1 MASENPSTEE
11 TLALQQAE
19 GEANPNP
26 NPEPEPESETIEGKS
41 DLDKEAQ
48 KSRKRKIKK
57 AAWYNSP
64 FFVVIAITIFWGAV
78 LLSMFFV
85 DVSSSIRPSWLDLPA
100 FRGFFEFFGIK
111 QFDVYMTSWTLFG
124 VVTIIGIP
132 LMCALLL
139 RKPIKI
145 RKQNKRIKKNKPVD
159 SDWSV
164 RFDVIWWIFWVVII
178 VVALAG
184 GAIALPWRD
193 LIKQLTSE
201 QLAQQAPVFLNVLMA
216 TGIII
221 AMLLGLILALVA
233 IIFIFRA
240 LVRLLAGF
248 AQSVAKSMISTG
260 DYQDF
265 KAAAEAAAAA
275 RRRDAGLSLPG
286 DYALLGN
293 DALSRVDFSNLQ
305 VSVDP
310 NKIQGMNQLV
320 GGQRKKDEDHSG
332 DLFPALTVIDH
343 KWDEIYAEEER
354 KKQEEADR
362 IAHEEEIAKAKAEF
376 EEACSKALREG
387 SPTPEKPQILLD
399 EEARI
404 AEEKRLAEE
413 AAAKAEEEAAAAEE
427 AGEEAPKKNTS
438 VIGTAVQNA
447 LDEEDRKRFE
457 EAKKNHVTMTY
468 KDFKTLAFRFQSYLC
483 HQKYYF
489 PIDTIRAW
497 IAGFSS
503 SRLLILQGLSG
514 TGKSTLPRV
523 FLEYIGGKAFFFP
536 VQATWR
542 DRSDIV
548 GYYSD
553 FTGEFKETELLKHL
567 YEASYFPDQMN
578 IMVLDEMNISRIE
591 YYFADFLSIFEY
603 PPEDWLI
610 PLMQVKL
617 GTPVPRYIENGKVR
631 IPTNTWFIGTA
642 NTDDSTFT
650 ITDKVYDRAIV
661 IEFNDLNLPFTSDW
675 DYSPYPLTMEELTVC
690 INEAMSRKENQLS
703 EAERTKFMKLTLFIS
718 ETFDLAFG
726 NRIMNQIDRFVPVFV
741 ALGGTKEAALDLM
754 LARKILRK
762 LDGHFES
769 YVKNGLVKLSR
780 YLQQNYGKGTLKLSE
795 ALIEKYNRK
804 LS

>member
-1 MASENPSTEE
+1 MATENPSNEE
-11 TLALQQAE
+11 TLALQQPE
-19 GEANPNP
+19 GEQK
-26 NPEPEPESETIEGKS
+26 PEEVETIEGKGK
-41 DLDKEAQ
+41 LDKEAQ
-48 KSRKRKIKK
+48 KSRKKK
-57 AAWYNSP
+57 VKKNAWYNSP
-64 FFVVIAITIFWGAV
+64 FFIVGLIIGVWAIEMF
-78 LLSMFFV
+78 SMFYI
-85 DVSSSIRPSWLDLPA
+85 DTNMSLRPAWLDMPA
-100 FRGFFEFFGIK
+100 IRSFFEFFGIK
-111 QFDVYMTSWTLFG
+111 QFDVYMTSWSIFG
-124 VVTIIGIP
+124 IISLVGIP
-132 LMCALLL
+132 LLCAFAL
-139 RKPIKI
+139 RRPVFNR
-145 RKQNKRIKKNKPVD
+145 RKAKRIKKGKDVG
-159 SDWSV
+159 SDWKI
-164 RFDVIWWIFWVVII
+164 RFNVVWWIFWIVII
-178 VVALAG
+178 VVSMSVS
-184 GAIALPWRD
+184 AILFPWQS
-193 LIKQLTSE
+193 LINQLTNE
-201 QLAQQAPVFLNVLMA
+201 DLAKTQGPVFLNVLMT
-216 TGIII
+216 TGIV
-221 AMLLGLILALVA
+221 LGLLIGLLLVLILVF
-233 IIFIFRA
+233 FIFK
-240 LVRLLAGF
+240 LIVRLIAGM
-248 AQSVAKSMISTG
+248 AQSVAKTMMTTG

-265 KAAAEAAAAA
+265 KAAAEAAAAE

-286 DYALLGN
+286 DYALLGQ

-305 VSVDP
+305 VNVDP

-320 GGQRKKDEDHSG
+320 GGQRRKDEDHSG

-343 KWDEIYAEEER
+343 KWDEIYAEEAR
-354 KKQEEADR
+354 KKQEEEER
-362 IAHEEEIAKAKAEF
+362 IAHEAELAKAQAEY
-376 EEACSKALREG
+376 EEACGKALLEG
-387 SPTPEKPQILLD
+387 APTPEKPQILLD

-404 AEEKRLAEE
+404 EEEKRLALEE
-413 AAAKAEEEAAAAEE
+413 AERKAAEEEAEAE
-427 AGEEAPKKNTS
+427 GEETKKNTA

-675 DYSPYPLTMEELTVC
+675 DYSPYPLTMEELTTC
-690 INEAMSRKENQLS
+690 INEAMTRKENQLT
-703 EAERTKFMKLTLFIS
+703 EAERTKFMKLTMFIG

-769 YVKNGLVKLSR
+769 FVKNGLVKLSR
-780 YLQQNYGKGTLKLSE
+780 YLQQYYGKGTLKMSE
-795 ALIEKYNRK
+795 ALIEKYSRK

>member
-1 MASENPSTEE
+1 MPKNNPEVTDSSAVNETVSQPEDLSTS
-11 TLALQQAE
+11 
-19 GEANPNP
+19 
-26 NPEPEPESETIEGKS
+26 PEPETVEGKNN
-41 DLDKEAQ
+41 LDKEAQ
-48 KSRKRKIKK
+48 KSRKRKVKK
-57 AAWYNSP
+57 RTWYNSP
-64 FFVVIAITIFWGAV
+64 FFVAFMITFIWALAV
-78 LLSMFFV
+78 LMMVFIDSNNSL
-85 DVSSSIRPSWLDLPA
+85 RPKWMNLPA
-100 FRGFFEFFGIK
+100 FRQFFEFFGIK
-111 QFDVYMTSWTLFG
+111 NFDVYMTSWLIFG
-124 VVTIIGIP
+124 LISLIGYP
-132 LMCALLL
+132 LTMGFLL
-139 RKPIKI
+139 RKPVMLG
-145 RKQNKRIKKNKPVD
+145 REAKRIKKGKPVD
-159 SDWSV
+159 KNWRTGFNIGWWSLFIMV
-164 RFDVIWWIFWVVII
+164 MVAVG
-178 VVALAG
+178 VVAAVFF
-184 GAIALPWRD
+184 PWAQ
-193 LIKQLTSE
+193 IK
-201 QLAQQAPVFLNVLMA
+201 AQWTNDSLNQTGPVFLNVIFALLL
-216 TGIII
+216 IIGFI
-221 AMLLGLILALVA
+221 AIVPLTILVVALLLKLLIW
-233 IIFIFRA
+233 
-240 LVRLLAGF
+240 LLAGVG
-248 AQSVAKSMISTG
+248 QGVAKSMMTTG

-265 KAAAEAAAAA
+265 KAAAEAAAAE

-286 DYALLGN
+286 DYALLGQ

-305 VSVDP
+305 VTIDP
-310 NKIQGMNQLV
+310 DKINGMNQLV
-320 GGQRKKDEDHSG
+320 GGNRKRDEEHSG

-343 KWDEIYAEEER
+343 KWNEIYAEEER
-354 KKQEEADR
+354 KKQEEEAR
-362 IAHEEEIAKAKAEF
+362 RLHEEELEKARKEY
-376 EEACSKALREG
+376 EEACQQAVRDG
-387 SPTPEKPQILLD
+387 APTPEKPQIILD
-399 EEARI
+399 EEARL
-404 AEEKRLAEE
+404 EEERRLAEE
-413 AAAKAEEEAAAAEE
+413 EAEKAALEEEQKAEED
-427 AGEEAPKKNTS
+427 KKDHT

-447 LDEEDRKRFE
+447 LDEEDRKKFE

-468 KDFKTLAFRFQSYLC
+468 KDFKTLAYRFQSYLC
-483 HQKYYF
+483 HQNYYF
-489 PIDTIRAW
+489 PIDTVRAW
-497 IAGFSS
+497 IAAFSS
-503 SRLLILQGLSG
+503 SRLIILQGLSG

-661 IEFNDLNLPFTSDW
+661 IEFKDLNLPFTSDW
-675 DYSPYPLTMEELTVC
+675 DYSPYPLTMDELTTC
-690 INEAMSRKENQLS
+690 INEAMSRKENLLTDS
-703 EAERTKFMKLTLFIS
+703 ERTKFMKLTMFIA

-754 LARKILRK
+754 LSRKILRK

-769 YVKNGLVKLSR
+769 FVKNGLVKLTR
-780 YLQQNYGKGTLKLSE
+780 YLQQNYGKDVFKESE

>member
-1 MASENPSTEE
+1 MASENPSNEE
-11 TLALQQAE
+11 TLALQQPE
-19 GEANPNP
+19 GEQA
-26 NPEPEPESETIEGKS
+26 PEEPKKNAEK
-41 DLDKEAQ
+41 DALDKEAQ
-48 KSRKRKIKK
+48 KTRKRKLK
-57 AAWYNSP
+57 ANAWYNSP
-64 FFVVIAITIFWGAV
+64 FFFVGLILGIWAIEMF
-78 LLSMFFV
+78 SMFYI
-85 DVSSSIRPSWLDLPA
+85 DINMSLRPNWLDLPWI
-100 FRGFFEFFGIK
+100 RTFFEFFGIR
-111 QFDVYMTSWTLFG
+111 QFDVYMTSWTIFG
-124 VVTIIGIP
+124 LITLIGVPLLCAIVLRRPVRNRRII
-132 LMCALLL
+132 
-139 RKPIKI
+139 
-145 RKQNKRIKKNKPVD
+145 KRMKKGKDVGP
-159 SDWSV
+159 DWKV
-164 RFDVIWWIFWVVII
+164 RFTVIWWIFWIAIMIVTTSVSAIIFPWHSLIAQLTNEDLAKTQVPVVI
-178 VVALAG
+178 
-184 GAIALPWRD
+184 
-193 LIKQLTSE
+193 
-201 QLAQQAPVFLNVLMA
+201 NVLLT
-216 TGIII
+216 TGIV
-221 AMLLGLILALVA
+221 LGLILGLTLAL
-233 IIFIFRA
+233 ILLYFIFK
-240 LVRLLAGF
+240 LIVRLIAGM
-248 AQSVAKSMISTG
+248 AQSVAKTMMTTG

-265 KAAAEAAAAA
+265 KAAAETAAAE
-275 RRRDAGLSLPG
+275 RRREAGLSLPG
-286 DYALLGN
+286 DYALLGQ
-293 DALSRVDFSNLQ
+293 DALNKVDFSNLQ
-305 VSVDP
+305 VNVDP

-320 GGQRKKDEDHSG
+320 GGQRRKDEDHSG

-354 KKQEEADR
+354 KKQEEQER
-362 IAHEEEIAKAKAEF
+362 LLREEELAKARAEY
-376 EEACSKALREG
+376 EEACGKALREG
-387 SPTPEKPQILLD
+387 APTPDKPQILLD
-399 EEARI
+399 EEARLE
-404 AEEKRLAEE
+404 EEKRLAIEE
-413 AAAKAEEEAAAAEE
+413 AERKAAEEEAEAE
-427 AGEEAPKKNTS
+427 GEETKKKTA

-468 KDFKTLAFRFQSYLC
+468 KDFKTLAYRFQSYLC

-675 DYSPYPLTMEELTVC
+675 DYSPYPLTMEELTTC
-690 INEAMSRKENQLS
+690 INEAMTRKENQLT
-703 EAERTKFMKLTLFIS
+703 EAERTKFMKLTMFIG

-769 YVKNGLVKLSR
+769 FVKNGLVKLSR
-780 YLQQNYGKGTLKLSE
+780 YLQQYYGKGTLKLSE
-795 ALIEKYNRK
+795 ALIEKYSRK

>member
-1 MASENPSTEE
+1 MPKKSPEVADSSATPE
-11 TLALQQAE
+11 TAAVEAE
-19 GEANPNP
+19 DLSVAG
-26 NPEPEPESETIEGKS
+26 EPEPETIEGKS
-41 DLDKEAQ
+41 SIDKEAQ
-48 KSRKRKIKK
+48 KSRKRKVRKK
-57 AAWYNSP
+57 TWYNSP
-64 FFVVIAITIFWGAV
+64 YFIAV
-78 LLSMFFV
+78 LITVIWILAMLMMVFI
-85 DVSSSIRPSWLDLPA
+85 DTTNSIRPAWMDLPA
-100 FRGFFEFFGIK
+100 FRQFFEFFGIK
-111 QFDVYMTSWTLFG
+111 QFDVYMASWLMFG
-124 VVTIIGIP
+124 LVSLIGYP
-132 LMCALLL
+132 LTMGFLL
-139 RKPIKI
+139 RRPIMHWREI
-145 RKQNKRIKKNKPVD
+145 SRTKKGKPVD
-159 SDWSV
+159 KNWHTEFNIVWWSFFIMIMV
-164 RFDVIWWIFWVVII
+164 GVGVV
-178 VVALAG
+178 
-184 GAIALPWRD
+184 GAVFFPWAK
-193 LIKQLTSE
+193 LKEQLTNE
-201 QLAQQAPVFLNVLMA
+201 ALQQTGPVFLN
-216 TGIII
+216 
-221 AMLLGLILALVA
+221 LLYALLLAIGFVAIVPIVILAAFLLIKLLVW
-233 IIFIFRA
+233 
-240 LVRLLAGF
+240 LLAGF
-248 AQSVAKSMISTG
+248 GQSVAKTMMTTG

-265 KAAAEAAAAA
+265 KAAAEAAAAE

-286 DYALLGN
+286 DYALLGQ

-305 VSVDP
+305 VNVDP
-310 NKIQGMNQLV
+310 NKISGMNQLI
-320 GGQRKKDEDHSG
+320 GGNRKRDEEHSG

-354 KKQEEADR
+354 KKQEEEER
-362 IAHEEEIAKAKAEF
+362 KLHEEELAKARKEY
-376 EEACSKALREG
+376 EEACQQAVRDG
-387 SPTPEKPQILLD
+387 APAPEKPQILLD
-399 EEARI
+399 EEARL
-404 AEEKRLAEE
+404 EEERRL
-413 AAAKAEEEAAAAEE
+413 AEEEAAKAAEE
-427 AGEEAPKKNTS
+427 EANAPEEEKKNHS

-447 LDEEDRKRFE
+447 LTEEDRLKFE

-489 PIDTIRAW
+489 PIDTVRAW

-503 SRLLILQGLSG
+503 SRLIILQGLSG

-661 IEFNDLNLPFTSDW
+661 IEFKDLNLPFTSDW
-675 DYSPYPLTMEELTVC
+675 DYSPYPLTMDELTTC
-690 INEAMSRKENQLS
+690 INEAMTRKENLLTD
-703 EAERTKFMKLTLFIS
+703 AERTKFMKLTMFIA

-754 LARKILRK
+754 LSRKILRK

-769 YVKNGLVKLSR
+769 FVKNGLVKLTR
-780 YLQQNYGKGTLKLSE
+780 YLQQNYGKDVFKESE

>member
-1 MASENPSTEE
+1 MPETLNNETEQGISSSEKTVVETPVEE
-11 TLALQQAE
+11 TQENL
-19 GEANPNP
+19 
-26 NPEPEPESETIEGKS
+26 TKGKGKI
-41 DLDKEAQ
+41 DDEAQ
-48 KSRKRKIKK
+48 KSRKRKIRKK
-57 AAWYNSP
+57 AWYNSP
-64 FFVVIAITIFWGAV
+64 FFIAGLITFIWIFAMV
-78 LLSMFFV
+78 AMV
-85 DVSSSIRPSWLDLPA
+85 YIDDTNSIRPVWMDAPG
-100 FRGFFEFFGIK
+100 FRSFFEYFGIK
-111 QFDVYMTSWTLFG
+111 RFDVYMTSWMIFGIISFIGYPLLICTL
-124 VVTIIGIP
+124 
-132 LMCALLL
+132 LY
-139 RKPIKI
+139 
-145 RKQNKRIKKNKPVD
+145 KPVRERRMAARAKKGKPTD
-159 SDWSV
+159 KTWV
-164 RFDVIWWIFWVVII
+164 TNFTIKWWMFFI
-178 VVALAG
+178 VVMVLAISISAIFFPWKSLVAQWNSDAL
-184 GAIALPWRD
+184 RN
-193 LIKQLTSE
+193 QM
-201 QLAQQAPVFLNVLMA
+201 PVLLNVLMA
-216 TGIII
+216 
-221 AMLLGLILALVA
+221 LGLILAFVAALPLALLILILLVKL
-233 IIFIFRA
+233 ITWIFATF
-240 LVRLLAGF
+240 G
-248 AQSVAKSMISTG
+248 QSVAKAMLTTG

-265 KAAAEAAAAA
+265 KAAAEAAAAE

-286 DYALLGN
+286 DYALLGQ

-305 VSVDP
+305 VQIDP
-310 NKIQGMNQLV
+310 NKIQGLNNLV
-320 GGQRKKDEDHSG
+320 GGQRKRDEEHGG

-343 KWDEIYAEEER
+343 KWDEIWAEEAR
-354 KKQEEADR
+354 KKEEEEQR
-362 IAHEEEIAKAKAEF
+362 KLHEEEIAKATKEYQ
-376 EEACSKALREG
+376 EACATALRDGLAE
-387 SPTPEKPQILLD
+387 PEKPQILLD
-399 EEARI
+399 EEARLE
-404 AEEKRLAEE
+404 EEKRLAEE
-413 AAAKAEEEAAAAEE
+413 EAAKAAEENPEEAEQ
-427 AGEEAPKKNTS
+427 KKKS
-438 VIGTAVQNA
+438 AVIGTAVQNA

-468 KDFKTLAFRFQSYLC
+468 KDFKTLAYRFQSYLC

-489 PIDTIRAW
+489 PIDTVRAW

-503 SRLLILQGLSG
+503 SRLIILQGLSG

-617 GTPVPRYIENGKVR
+617 GTPTPRYIENGKVR

-661 IEFNDLNLPFTSDW
+661 IEFKDLNLPFTSDW
-675 DYSPYPLTMEELTVC
+675 DYSPYPLTMDELTTC
-690 INEAMSRKENQLS
+690 INEAMTRKENGLTD
-703 EAERTKFMKLTLFIS
+703 AERTKFMKLTIFIA

-754 LARKILRK
+754 LSRKILRK

-769 YVKNGLVKLSR
+769 FVKNGLVKLTR
-780 YLQQNYGKGTLKLSE
+780 YLQQNYGKGTFKESE

>member
-1 MASENPSTEE
+1 MASENPSNEE
-11 TLALQQAE
+11 TLALEQPAEEQAP
-19 GEANPNP
+19 A
-26 NPEPEPESETIEGKS
+26 ESETIEGKG

-48 KSRKRKIKK
+48 KSRKNKVKK
-57 AAWYNSP
+57 KAWYNSP
-64 FFVVIAITIFWGAV
+64 FTISLTITIIWLV
-78 LLSMFFV
+78 ILLAMLFI
-85 DVSSSIRPSWLDLPA
+85 DVSNSIRPQWLDLPA
-100 FRGFFEFFGIK
+100 VRSFFEFFGIK
-111 QFDVYMTSWTLFG
+111 QFDVYMTSWALFG
-124 VVTIIGIP
+124 IATLIGVP
-132 LMCALLL
+132 LLFAIST
-139 RKPIKI
+139 RKPVYI
-145 RKQNKRIKKNKPVD
+145 RRYNKRLAKGKPVD
-159 SDWSV
+159 SDWKI
-164 RFDVIWWIFWVVII
+164 RFNVKWWITWIVII
-178 VVALAG
+178 LIGMTVSAVLF
-184 GAIALPWRD
+184 PWTN

-201 QLAQQAPVFLNVLMA
+201 DLAKTQGPVFLNVLMA
-216 TGIII
+216 TGIVL
-221 AMLLGLILALVA
+221 AMLVGVLLALIL
-233 IIFIFRA
+233 IILILRA

-248 AQSVAKSMISTG
+248 AQSVAKTMMTTG

-265 KAAAEAAAAA
+265 KAAAEAAAAE

-286 DYALLGN
+286 DYALLGQ

-305 VSVDP
+305 VNVDP

-320 GGQRKKDEDHSG
+320 GGQRRKDEDRSG

-362 IAHEEEIAKAKAEF
+362 KAHEEELAKAKAEY
-376 EEACSKALREG
+376 EEACGKALREG
-387 SPTPEKPQILLD
+387 APTPEKPQILLD

-404 AEEKRLAEE
+404 EEEKRLAEE
-413 AAAKAEEEAAAAEE
+413 EAARKAEEEANLEE
-427 AGEEAPKKNTS
+427 NPEEPKKNTA

-447 LDEEDRKRFE
+447 LGEEDRKRFE

-468 KDFKTLAFRFQSYLC
+468 KDFKTLAYRFQSYLC

-567 YEASYFPDQMN
+567 YEAAYFPDQMN

-617 GTPVPRYIENGKVR
+617 GTPVPRFIENGKVR

-675 DYSPYPLTMEELTVC
+675 DYSPYPLTMEELTTC
-690 INEAMSRKENQLS
+690 INEAMAHKENQLT
-703 EAERTKFMKLTLFIS
+703 EDERTKFMKLTMFIG

-769 YVKNGLVKLSR
+769 FVKNGLVKLSR
-780 YLQQNYGKGTLKLSE
+780 YLQQYYGKGTLKLSE

>member
-19 GEANPNP
+19 GEAT
-26 NPEPEPESETIEGKS
+26 PEPETIEGKG

-48 KSRKRKIKK
+48 KSRKKKIKIK
-57 AAWYNSP
+57 AWYNSAY
-64 FFVVIAITIFWGAV
+64 FRVGVIVGLWSLT
-78 LLSMFFV
+78 LLAMLFIDTSNT
-85 DVSSSIRPSWLDLPA
+85 IRPKWMDVPA
-100 FRGFFEFFGIK
+100 IRDFFGFFGIK

-124 VVTIIGIP
+124 IVSLVGIP
-132 LMCALLL
+132 LLCAIVL
-139 RKPIKI
+139 RKPVKER
-145 RKQNKRIKKNKPVD
+145 RKKKRIAKNKPVD

-164 RFDVIWWIFWVVII
+164 RFDVTWWIFWVVIM
-178 VVALAG
+178 VAAISAA
-184 GAIALPWRD
+184 AIAFPWQQ
-193 LIKQLTSE
+193 LIKQLTNE
-201 QLAQQAPVFLNVLMA
+201 ELAKQGPVFLNVLMA
-216 TGIII
+216 VGIVLAMIL
-221 AMLLGLILALVA
+221 AMLLALIAVFL
-233 IIFIFRA
+233 IFRA
-240 LVRLLAGF
+240 IVKILAGM
-248 AQSVAKSMISTG
+248 AQSIAKTMISTG

-265 KAAAEAAAAA
+265 KAAAEAAAAE
-275 RRRDAGLSLPG
+275 RRREAGLSLPG
-286 DYALLGN
+286 DYSLLGT

-305 VSVDP
+305 VNVDP

-320 GGQRKKDEDHSG
+320 GGQRRKDEEKSDV
-332 DLFPALTVIDH
+332 LFPALTVIDH

-354 KKQEEADR
+354 KKQEEAER
-362 IAHEEEIAKAKAEF
+362 LAHQEELEKAKAEYN
-376 EEACSKALREG
+376 EGCAKALREG
-387 SPTPEKPQILLD
+387 TPAPEKPQILVE

-404 AEEKRLAEE
+404 EEERRL
-413 AAAKAEEEAAAAEE
+413 AEEEAAKKEQEE
-427 AGEEAPKKNTS
+427 EQETSEAPKKDTS
-438 VIGTAVQNA
+438 IIGTAVQNA
-447 LDEEDRKRFE
+447 LTEEDRKRFE
-457 EAKKNHVTMTY
+457 EAKKNHVPMTY

-553 FTGEFKETELLKHL
+553 FAGEFKETELLKHL

-675 DYSPYPLTMEELTVC
+675 DYSPYPLTMEELTTC
-690 INEAMSRKENQLS
+690 INEAMSRKENQLT

>member
-1 MASENPSTEE
+1 MKGGFHMPKNNPEVTDSSAVNETVSQPEDFSAS
-11 TLALQQAE
+11 
-19 GEANPNP
+19 
-26 NPEPEPESETIEGKS
+26 PEPETVEGKNS
-41 DLDKEAQ
+41 LDKEAQ
-48 KSRKRKIKK
+48 KSRKRKVKK
-57 AAWYNSP
+57 RTWYNSP
-64 FFVVIAITIFWGAV
+64 LFIAIMITLIWILAMLMMVFI
-78 LLSMFFV
+78 
-85 DVSSSIRPSWLDLPA
+85 DSSNSLRPKWMDLPA
-100 FRGFFEFFGIK
+100 FRQFFGFFGIK
-111 QFDVYMTSWTLFG
+111 SFDVYMTSWLIFG
-124 VVTIIGIP
+124 LISLIGYP
-132 LMCALLL
+132 LTMGFVL
-139 RKPIKI
+139 RKPVMAK
-145 RKQNKRIKKNKPVD
+145 REAARIKKGKPVD
-159 SDWSV
+159 KGWRTEFNIVWWSFFIMIMV
-164 RFDVIWWIFWVVII
+164 AVG
-178 VVALAG
+178 VVA
-184 GAIALPWRD
+184 AIFFPWA
-193 LIKQLTSE
+193 QLK
-201 QLAQQAPVFLNVLMA
+201 AQWTNDSLNQTGPVFLNVIFALLL
-216 TGIII
+216 IIGFI
-221 AMLLGLILALVA
+221 AIVPITILVA
-233 IIFIFRA
+233 VLLLKLLIW
-240 LVRLLAGF
+240 LLAGVG
-248 AQSVAKSMISTG
+248 QGVAKSMMTTG

-265 KAAAEAAAAA
+265 KAAAEAAAAE

-286 DYALLGN
+286 DYALLGQ

-305 VSVDP
+305 VTIDP
-310 NKIQGMNQLV
+310 NKINGMNQLV
-320 GGQRKKDEDHSG
+320 GGNRKRDEEHSG

-354 KKQEEADR
+354 KKQEEEAR
-362 IAHEEEIAKAKAEF
+362 RLHEEELEKARKEY
-376 EEACSKALREG
+376 EEACQQAVRDG
-387 SPTPEKPQILLD
+387 APTPEKPQIILD
-399 EEARI
+399 EEARL
-404 AEEKRLAEE
+404 EEERRLAEE
-413 AAAKAEEEAAAAEE
+413 EAEKAALEEEQKTEE
-427 AGEEAPKKNTS
+427 DKKNHA

-468 KDFKTLAFRFQSYLC
+468 KDFKTLAYRFQSYLC
-483 HQKYYF
+483 HQNYYF
-489 PIDTIRAW
+489 PIDTVRAW
-497 IAGFSS
+497 IAAFSS
-503 SRLLILQGLSG
+503 SRLIILQGLSG

-661 IEFNDLNLPFTSDW
+661 IEFKDLNLPFTSDW
-675 DYSPYPLTMEELTVC
+675 DYSPYPLTMDELTTC
-690 INEAMSRKENQLS
+690 INEAMSRKENLLTDS
-703 EAERTKFMKLTLFIS
+703 ERTKFMKLTMFIA

-754 LARKILRK
+754 LSRKILRK

-769 YVKNGLVKLSR
+769 FVKNGLVKLTR
-780 YLQQNYGKGTLKLSE
+780 YLQQNYGKDVFKESE

>member
-1 MASENPSTEE
+1 MPTNEQENMEVSSTPE
-11 TLALQQAE
+11 AE
-19 GEANPNP
+19 VAPADVSA
-26 NPEPEPESETIEGKS
+26 PEQGTVEGKS
-41 DLDKEAQ
+41 KIDKEAQ
-48 KSRKRKIKK
+48 KSRKRKVRRKT
-57 AAWYNSP
+57 WYNSP
-64 FFVVIAITIFWGAV
+64 FFIAGVITFIVALA
-78 LLSMFFV
+78 FFLMLFLDSDNSV
-85 DVSSSIRPSWLDLPA
+85 RPAWMDSPWLRD
-100 FRGFFEFFGIK
+100 FFKLFGIEPLN
-111 QFDVYMTSWTLFG
+111 VYMTSWFLL
-124 VVTIIGIP
+124 IGITLIGYP
-132 LMCALLL
+132 LAMCTLLYG
-139 RKPIKI
+139 PIKN
-145 RKQNKRIKKNKPVD
+145 RRIIARTKKGKPVD
-159 SDWSV
+159 KSWSTP
-164 RFDVIWWIFWVVII
+164 FTIKWWILFISVML
-178 VVALAG
+178 VAVSVT
-184 GAIALPWRD
+184 AILFPWKRMFEQWSDPALSD
-193 LIKQLTSE
+193 
-201 QLAQQAPVFLNVLMA
+201 APVMINLLFSLLVMLAFIAIWPIAILLVVL
-216 TGIII
+216 
-221 AMLLGLILALVA
+221 LI
-233 IIFIFRA
+233 
-240 LVRLLAGF
+240 RLLIWLIASVG
-248 AQSVAKSMISTG
+248 QGVAKTMMSTG

-265 KAAAEAAAAA
+265 KAAAEAAAAE

-286 DYALLGN
+286 DYALLGQ

-305 VSVDP
+305 VNVDP

-320 GGQRKKDEDHSG
+320 GGQRKRDEERSG
-332 DLFPALTVIDH
+332 DLFPALTVIDK
-343 KWDEIYAEEER
+343 KWDDIWAEEER
-354 KKQEEADR
+354 KKQEEENR
-362 IAHEEEIAKAKAEF
+362 KLHEEEVAKVLKEYQ
-376 EEACSKALREG
+376 EACATALRDGAPE
-387 SPTPEKPQILLD
+387 PEKPQILIDD
-399 EEARI
+399 ENRI

-413 AAAKAEEEAAAAEE
+413 EANRLAQAETEEAQDE
-427 AGEEAPKKNTS
+427 KKKS
-438 VIGTAVQNA
+438 AVIGTAVQNA
-447 LDEEDRKRFE
+447 LDEDDRKRFE
-457 EAKKNHVTMTY
+457 EAKKNHVPMTY

-489 PIDTIRAW
+489 PIDTVRAW

-503 SRLLILQGLSG
+503 SRLIILQGLSG

-617 GTPVPRYIENGKVR
+617 GTPTPRYIENGKVR

-661 IEFNDLNLPFTSDW
+661 IEFKDLNLPFTSDW
-675 DYSPYPLTMEELTVC
+675 DYSPYPLTMEELTTC
-690 INEAMSRKENQLS
+690 INEAMTRKENALTD
-703 EAERTKFMKLTLFIS
+703 AERTKFLKLTMFIG

-754 LARKILRK
+754 LSRKILRK

-769 YVKNGLVKLSR
+769 FVKNGLVKLVR
-780 YLQQNYGKGTLKLSE
+780 YLQQNYGKGTFKESE

>member
-1 MASENPSTEE
+1 MASENPSNEE
-11 TLALQQAE
+11 TLALEQPAEEQAP
-19 GEANPNP
+19 A
-26 NPEPEPESETIEGKS
+26 ESETIEGKGE
-41 DLDKEAQ
+41 LDKEAQ
-48 KSRKRKIKK
+48 KSRKNKVKK
-57 AAWYNSP
+57 KAWYNSP
-64 FFVVIAITIFWGAV
+64 LTVCVTITVIWLII
-78 LLSMFFV
+78 LLMMLFI
-85 DVSSSIRPSWLDLPA
+85 DINNSIRPSWLNWPVI
-100 FRGFFEFFGIK
+100 RSFFEFFGIK
-111 QFDVYMTSWTLFG
+111 QFDVYITSWSIFGIATLIG
-124 VVTIIGIP
+124 VP
-132 LMCALLL
+132 LLFAISN
-139 RKPIKI
+139 RRPVYI
-145 RKQNKRIKKNKPVD
+145 RRYNKRLAKGKPVD
-159 SDWSV
+159 SDWKI
-164 RFDVIWWIFWVVII
+164 RFNVKWWITWII
-178 VVALAG
+178 IILIGMTVSAVLF
-184 GAIALPWRD
+184 PWTT
-193 LIKQLTSE
+193 LIRQLTNE
-201 QLAQQAPVFLNVLMA
+201 DLAKTQGPVFLNVLMA
-216 TGIII
+216 TGIVL
-221 AMLLGLILALVA
+221 AMLVSVLLAIVLV
-233 IIFIFRA
+233 IFILRA

-248 AQSVAKSMISTG
+248 AQSVAKTMMTTG

-265 KAAAEAAAAA
+265 KAAAEAAAAE

-286 DYALLGN
+286 DYALLGQ

-305 VSVDP
+305 VNVDP

-320 GGQRKKDEDHSG
+320 GGQRRKDEDHSG

-362 IAHEEEIAKAKAEF
+362 KAHEEELAKAKAEY
-376 EEACSKALREG
+376 EEACGKALREG
-387 SPTPEKPQILLD
+387 APTPEKPQILLD

-404 AEEKRLAEE
+404 EEEKRLAEE
-413 AAAKAEEEAAAAEE
+413 EAARKAEEEANLEE
-427 AGEEAPKKNTS
+427 NPDEPKKNTA

-447 LDEEDRKRFE
+447 LGEEDRKRFE

-468 KDFKTLAFRFQSYLC
+468 KDFKTLAYRFQSYLC

-675 DYSPYPLTMEELTVC
+675 DYSPYPLTMEELTTC
-690 INEAMSRKENQLS
+690 INEAMTHKENQLT
-703 EAERTKFMKLTLFIS
+703 EAERTKFMKLTMFIA

-769 YVKNGLVKLSR
+769 FVKNGLVKLSR
-780 YLQQNYGKGTLKLSE
+780 YLQQYYGKGTLRLSE

>member
-1 MASENPSTEE
+1 MPNNDTVVSEPSAVSEE
-11 TLALQQAE
+11 PVSAQQE
-19 GEANPNP
+19 TPV
-26 NPEPEPESETIEGKS
+26 ETIEGNNN
-41 DLDKEAQ
+41 LDREAQ
-48 KSRKRKIKK
+48 KSRKRKVRKK
-57 AAWYNSP
+57 TWYNSP
-64 FFVVIAITIFWGAV
+64 FFIVSLIAVIWLAA
-78 LLSMFFV
+78 LLVMLFI
-85 DVSSSIRPSWLDLPA
+85 DTNNSIRPSWMNLPA
-100 FRGFFEFFGIK
+100 IRSFFEFFGVK
-111 QFDVYMTSWTLFG
+111 QFDIYIMSWTIFG
-124 VVTIIGIP
+124 IVTIIGLP
-132 LMCALLL
+132 LMTCIALY
-139 RKPIKI
+139 KPIKE
-145 RKQNKRIKKNKPVD
+145 RRIIARTKKGKPCD
-159 SDWSV
+159 KLWSNA
-164 RFDVIWWIFWVVII
+164 FTIKWWMFFVVIMAG
-178 VVALAG
+178 ALIAS
-184 GAIALPWRD
+184 AIFFPWKT
-193 LIKQLTSE
+193 LMTQLTSE
-201 QLAQQAPVFLNVLMA
+201 ELAKQAPVFLNVFLA
-216 TGIII
+216 W
-221 AMLLGLILALVA
+221 LLALALIAVVPVA
-233 IIFIFRA
+233 ILIVYVFLKLLIK
-240 LVRLLAGF
+240 LLAGVG
-248 AQSVAKSMISTG
+248 QGVAKSMMTTG

-265 KAAAEAAAAA
+265 KAAAETAAAQ
-275 RRRDAGLSLPG
+275 RRRDAGLALPG
-286 DYALLGN
+286 DYALLGQ

-305 VSVDP
+305 VTVDP

-320 GGQRKKDEDHSG
+320 GGQRKRDEEHGG

-343 KWDEIYAEEER
+343 KWDEIWAEEAR
-354 KKQEEADR
+354 KKEEEEAR
-362 IAHEEEIAKAKAEF
+362 QAREAEVKAAQAEYDA
-376 EEACSKALREG
+376 ACAQAVRDG
-387 SPTPEKPQILLD
+387 APAPEKPQILID
-399 EEARI
+399 EEARL
-404 AEEKRLAEE
+404 EEERRLDEEEAARQAEE
-413 AAAKAEEEAAAAEE
+413 AAAAAAAEAE
-427 AGEEAPKKNTS
+427 GGVKKNTAI
-438 VIGTAVQNA
+438 IGTAVQNA
-447 LDEEDRKRFE
+447 LTEDDRKRFE
-457 EAKKNHVTMTY
+457 EARKNHVPMTY

-489 PIDTIRAW
+489 PIDTVRAW
-497 IAGFSS
+497 IAAFSS
-503 SRLLILQGLSG
+503 SRLVILQGLSG

-617 GTPVPRYIENGKVR
+617 GTPVPRYIEGGKVR

-661 IEFNDLNLPFTSDW
+661 IEFKDLNLPFTSDW
-675 DYSPYPLTMEELTVC
+675 DYSPYPLTMEELTTC
-690 INEAMSRKENQLS
+690 INEAMTRKENNLTD
-703 EAERTKFMKLTLFIS
+703 AERTKFMKLTMFIA

-754 LARKILRK
+754 LSRKILRK

-769 YVKNGLVKLSR
+769 FVKNGLVKLTR
-780 YLQQNYGKGTLKLSE
+780 YLQQNYGKGVFKESE

>member
-1 MASENPSTEE
+1 MPNNDTEITEPSVVPE
-11 TLALQQAE
+11 TSAVEAE
-19 GEANPNP
+19 PQPAA
-26 NPEPEPESETIEGKS
+26 ETIEGNNN
-41 DLDKEAQ
+41 LDREAQ
-48 KSRKRKIKK
+48 KSRKRKVRKK
-57 AAWYNSP
+57 TWYNSP
-64 FFVVIAITIFWGAV
+64 FFVVSLIAIVWLAA
-78 LLSMFFV
+78 LLVMLFI
-85 DVSSSIRPSWLDLPA
+85 DTNNSIRPSWLNAPA
-100 FRGFFEFFGIK
+100 IRSFFEFFGVK
-111 QFDVYMTSWTLFG
+111 QFDIYITSWTIFG
-124 VVTIIGIP
+124 IVTIIGLP
-132 LMCALLL
+132 LMTCIALY
-139 RKPIKI
+139 KPIKE
-145 RKQNKRIKKNKPVD
+145 RRIIARTKKGKPCD
-159 SDWSV
+159 KLWSNA
-164 RFDVIWWIFWVVII
+164 FTIKWWMFFVVIMAGALI
-178 VVALAG
+178 VS
-184 GAIALPWRD
+184 AIFFPWKT
-193 LIKQLTSE
+193 LMTQLTSE
-201 QLAQQAPVFLNVLMA
+201 ELAKQAPVFLNVFLA
-216 TGIII
+216 WLLALALI
-221 AMLLGLILALVA
+221 AVVPVAILILYLFLKLL
-233 IIFIFRA
+233 IK
-240 LVRLLAGF
+240 LLAGVG
-248 AQSVAKSMISTG
+248 QGVAKSMMTTG

-265 KAAAEAAAAA
+265 KAAAETAAAQ
-275 RRRDAGLSLPG
+275 RRRDAGLALPG
-286 DYALLGN
+286 DYALLGQ

-305 VSVDP
+305 VTVDP

-320 GGQRKKDEDHSG
+320 GGQRKRDEEHGG

-343 KWDEIYAEEER
+343 KWDEIWAEEAR
-354 KKQEEADR
+354 KKEEEEAR
-362 IAHEEEIAKAKAEF
+362 QAREAEVKAAQAEYDA
-376 EEACSKALREG
+376 ACAQAVRDG
-387 SPTPEKPQILLD
+387 APAPEKPQILID
-399 EEARI
+399 EEARLEEERRL
-404 AEEKRLAEE
+404 AEEEAARQAEE
-413 AAAKAEEEAAAAEE
+413 AAAAAAAEAE
-427 AGEEAPKKNTS
+427 GGVKKNTAI
-438 VIGTAVQNA
+438 IGTAVQNA
-447 LDEEDRKRFE
+447 LTEDDRKRFE
-457 EAKKNHVTMTY
+457 EARKNHVPMTY

-489 PIDTIRAW
+489 PIDTVRAW
-497 IAGFSS
+497 IAAFSS
-503 SRLLILQGLSG
+503 SRLVILQGLSG

-675 DYSPYPLTMEELTVC
+675 DYSPYPLTMEELTTC
-690 INEAMSRKENQLS
+690 INEAMTHKENQLT
-703 EAERTKFMKLTLFIS
+703 EAERTKFMKLTMFIA

-769 YVKNGLVKLSR
+769 FVKNGLVKLSR
-780 YLQQNYGKGTLKLSE
+780 YLQQYYGKGTLKLSE

>member
-1 MASENPSTEE
+1 MSKTSPEATEE
-11 TLALQQAE
+11 TGLIESAAQPEGVSAE
-19 GEANPNP
+19 
-26 NPEPEPESETIEGKS
+26 ETVQGKGK
-41 DLDKEAQ
+41 LDREAQ
-48 KSRKRKIKK
+48 KSRKRKVRKK
-57 AAWYNSP
+57 TWYNSP
-64 FFVVIAITIFWGAV
+64 FFGVIAITLIWALAMLMMVFIDKDNT
-78 LLSMFFV
+78 L
-85 DVSSSIRPSWLDLPA
+85 RPAWMNVPA
-100 FRGFFEFFGIK
+100 IRGFFEFFGVK
-111 QFDVYMTSWTLFG
+111 QFDVYMTSWLMFGLITL
-124 VVTIIGIP
+124 IGYP
-132 LMCALLL
+132 LIVGSML
-139 RKPIKI
+139 RKPIMLVREKA
-145 RKQNKRIKKNKPVD
+145 RIKKGKPVD
-159 SDWSV
+159 KNWHTEFNILWWS
-164 RFDVIWWIFWVVII
+164 FFI
-178 VVALAG
+178 VVMVAVGVVAAVFFPWAQLKAQWSNEAL
-184 GAIALPWRD
+184 R
-193 LIKQLTSE
+193 
-201 QLAQQAPVFLNVLMA
+201 QQAPVFLNVL
-216 TGIII
+216 
-221 AMLLGLILALVA
+221 LALLLSIALIAVVPLTLLLLWL
-233 IIFIFRA
+233 IIKLIVWLIA
-240 LVRLLAGF
+240 SMG
-248 AQSVAKSMISTG
+248 QSVAKSMMSTG

-265 KAAAEAAAAA
+265 KAAAEAAAAE

-286 DYALLGN
+286 DYALLGQ

-305 VSVDP
+305 VSIDP
-310 NKIQGMNQLV
+310 NKINGMNQLV
-320 GGQRKKDEDHSG
+320 GGKRSRDEEHSG

-354 KKQEEADR
+354 KKQEEEER
-362 IAHEEEIAKAKAEF
+362 RLHEEEVEKARKEY
-376 EEACSKALREG
+376 EEACQQAVRDG
-387 SPTPEKPQILLD
+387 VAAPEKPQILVD
-399 EEARI
+399 EEARL
-404 AEEKRLAEE
+404 EELRRQEEEEAAKAAEE
-413 AAAKAEEEAAAAEE
+413 AAEEKSEE
-427 AGEEAPKKNTS
+427 DARNHTI
-438 VIGTAVQNA
+438 IGTAVQNA
-447 LDEEDRKRFE
+447 LDEEDRKKFE

-468 KDFKTLAFRFQSYLC
+468 KDFKTLAYRFQSYLC

-489 PIDTIRAW
+489 PIDTVRAW
-497 IAGFSS
+497 IAAFSS
-503 SRLLILQGLSG
+503 SRLVILQGLSG

-617 GTPVPRYIENGKVR
+617 GTPTPRYIENGKVR

-661 IEFNDLNLPFTSDW
+661 IEFKDLNLPFTSDW
-675 DYSPYPLTMEELTVC
+675 DYSPYPLTMDELTTC
-690 INEAMSRKENQLS
+690 INEAMTRKENLLTDS
-703 EAERTKFMKLTLFIS
+703 ERTKFMKLTMFIA

-754 LARKILRK
+754 LSRKILRK

-769 YVKNGLVKLSR
+769 FVKNGLVKLTR
-780 YLQQNYGKGTLKLSE
+780 YLQQNYGKDVFKESE

>member
-1 MASENPSTEE
+1 MASEKPSSEE
-11 TLALQQAE
+11 TLALQQSEEAAPAE
-19 GEANPNP
+19 P
-26 NPEPEPESETIEGKS
+26 ETIEGKG

-48 KSRKRKIKK
+48 KSRKRKVKRHG
-57 AAWYNSP
+57 WYNSP
-64 FFVVIAITIFWGAV
+64 FFIVGSITVIWGLT
-78 LLSMFFV
+78 LLAMLFIDISN
-85 DVSSSIRPSWLDLPA
+85 SIRPAWLDVPA
-100 FRGFFEFFGIK
+100 IRQFFEFFGIK
-111 QFDVYMTSWTLFG
+111 QFDVYMTSWMIYGIVTLLG
-124 VVTIIGIP
+124 LP
-132 LMCALLL
+132 LLFAFVL
-139 RKPIKI
+139 RSPVIS
-145 RKQNKRIKKNKPVD
+145 RREARRIAKGKVVD
-159 SDWSV
+159 SDWRV
-164 RFDVIWWIFWVVII
+164 RQNIIWWIFWVVVI
-178 VVALAG
+178 VVAFAVSSVLFPWQKLITQLNNEDLAKTQG
-184 GAIALPWRD
+184 
-193 LIKQLTSE
+193 
-201 QLAQQAPVFLNVLMA
+201 PVFLNVLLTVA
-216 TGIII
+216 IVLGI
-221 AMLLGLILALVA
+221 LLGILLALVG
-233 IIFIFRA
+233 IFLIFRA

-248 AQSVAKSMISTG
+248 GQSVAKSMISTG

-265 KAAAEAAAAA
+265 KAAAEAAAAE
-275 RRRDAGLSLPG
+275 RRRDAGLALPG
-286 DYALLGN
+286 DYALLN
-293 DALSRVDFSNLQ
+293 QDALSRVDFSNLQ
-305 VSVDP
+305 VTIDP

-320 GGQRKKDEDHSG
+320 GGQRKKDEERGG

-343 KWDEIYAEEER
+343 KWDEIYAERERQQAEEAER
-354 KKQEEADR
+354 K
-362 IAHEEEIAKAKAEF
+362 AHEEEVAKAKEEYEQALAE
-376 EEACSKALREG
+376 AKAKGASE
-387 SPTPEKPQILLD
+387 PEKPQILID
-399 EEARI
+399 EEARLE
-404 AEEKRLAEE
+404 EEKRLAEE
-413 AAAKAEEEAAAAEE
+413 EAAKKAEEEAKAAEE
-427 AGEEAPKKNTS
+427 KKNTS

-447 LDEEDRKRFE
+447 MDEEDRKRFE
-457 EAKKNHVTMTY
+457 DAKKNHVTMTY

-690 INEAMSRKENQLS
+690 INEAMTRKENQLT

-780 YLQQNYGKGTLKLSE
+780 YLQQNYGKGVLKLSE

>member
-1 MASENPSTEE
+1 MPDPKKNEIEEQASAAPIENAEE
-11 TLALQQAE
+11 TVDAAE
-19 GEANPNP
+19 P
-26 NPEPEPESETIEGKS
+26 ETIEGKDS
-41 DLDKEAQ
+41 LDKEAQ
-48 KSRKRKIKK
+48 KSRKRKVHKK
-57 AAWYNSP
+57 AWYNSP
-64 FFVVIAITIFWGAV
+64 YFAVVLITIIW
-78 LLSMFFV
+78 LLAMTAMIFIDSEN
-85 DVSSSIRPSWLDLPA
+85 SIRPSWMDSPA
-100 FRGFFEFFGIK
+100 FRGFFENLGIK
-111 QFDVYMTSWTLFG
+111 PFDVYMTSWMIFG
-124 VVTIIGIP
+124 LISFIGYPMAVCIILYKTVKERRMI
-132 LMCALLL
+132 A
-139 RKPIKI
+139 RT
-145 RKQNKRIKKNKPVD
+145 KKGKPVD
-159 SDWSV
+159 KLWNTSFTIKWWMFFVVVMVAAISVSAFFFPWSSLV
-164 RFDVIWWIFWVVII
+164 RQWNADSLVHEASVLV
-178 VVALAG
+178 
-184 GAIALPWRD
+184 
-193 LIKQLTSE
+193 
-201 QLAQQAPVFLNVLMA
+201 NVLEA
-216 TGIII
+216 LGL
-221 AMLLGLILALVA
+221 MLLLVSILPITILLLFLI
-233 IIFIFRA
+233 FK
-240 LVRLLAGF
+240 LLIWLF
-248 AQSVAKSMISTG
+248 AAVGQSVAKSMMSTG

-265 KAAAEAAAAA
+265 KAAAEAAAAE

-286 DYALLGN
+286 DYALLGQ

-305 VSVDP
+305 VQIDP

-320 GGQRKKDEDHSG
+320 GGQRKRDEEHGG

-343 KWDEIYAEEER
+343 KWDEIWAEEAR
-354 KKQEEADR
+354 KKEEAE
-362 IAHEEEIAKAKAEF
+362 AKKLHEEELAKAKKEYQ
-376 EEACSKALREG
+376 EACATALRDGAAE
-387 SPTPEKPQILLD
+387 PEKPQILID

-404 AEEKRLAEE
+404 EEEKRLAEE
-413 AAAKAEEEAAAAEE
+413 EAMKAPEEEAVENKPEE
-427 AGEEAPKKNTS
+427 KKKNA

-489 PIDTIRAW
+489 PIDTVRAW

-503 SRLLILQGLSG
+503 SRLIILQGLSG

-617 GTPVPRYIENGKVR
+617 GTPTPRYIENGKVR

-661 IEFNDLNLPFTSDW
+661 IEFKDLNLPFTSDW
-675 DYSPYPLTMEELTVC
+675 DHSPYPLTMDELTTC
-690 INEAMSRKENQLS
+690 INEAMTRKENLLTD
-703 EAERTKFMKLTLFIS
+703 AERTKFMKLTMFIA

-754 LARKILRK
+754 LSRKILRK

-769 YVKNGLVKLSR
+769 FVKNGLVKLTR
-780 YLQQNYGKGTLKLSE
+780 YLQQNYGKGVLKESE

>member
-1 MASENPSTEE
+1 MPKNNSEVTDSSAVNETVSQPEDLSAS
-11 TLALQQAE
+11 
-19 GEANPNP
+19 
-26 NPEPEPESETIEGKS
+26 PEPETVEGKNN
-41 DLDKEAQ
+41 LDKEAQ
-48 KSRKRKIKK
+48 KSRKRKVKK
-57 AAWYNSP
+57 RTWYNSP
-64 FFVVIAITIFWGAV
+64 FFVAFMITFIWILAV
-78 LLSMFFV
+78 LMMVFI
-85 DVSSSIRPSWLDLPA
+85 DSSNSLRPKWMDLPA
-100 FRGFFEFFGIK
+100 FRQFFGFFGIK
-111 QFDVYMTSWTLFG
+111 NFDVYMTSWLIFG
-124 VVTIIGIP
+124 LISLVGYP
-132 LMCALLL
+132 LTMGFLL
-139 RKPIKI
+139 RKPVMLG
-145 RKQNKRIKKNKPVD
+145 REAKRIKKGKPVD
-159 SDWSV
+159 KNWRTGFNIGWWSLFIMV
-164 RFDVIWWIFWVVII
+164 MVAVG
-178 VVALAG
+178 VVA
-184 GAIALPWRD
+184 AIFFPWAQ
-193 LIKQLTSE
+193 IK
-201 QLAQQAPVFLNVLMA
+201 AQWTNDSLNQTGPVFLNVIFALLL
-216 TGIII
+216 IIGFI
-221 AMLLGLILALVA
+221 AIVPVTILVVWLLLKLLVWLIASL
-233 IIFIFRA
+233 
-240 LVRLLAGF
+240 G
-248 AQSVAKSMISTG
+248 QGVAKSMMTTG

-265 KAAAEAAAAA
+265 KAAAEAAAAE

-286 DYALLGN
+286 DYALLGQ

-305 VSVDP
+305 VTIDP
-310 NKIQGMNQLV
+310 NKINGMNQLV
-320 GGQRKKDEDHSG
+320 GGNRKRDEEHSG

-354 KKQEEADR
+354 KKQEEEAR
-362 IAHEEEIAKAKAEF
+362 RLHEEELEKARKEY
-376 EEACSKALREG
+376 EEACQQAVRDG
-387 SPTPEKPQILLD
+387 AQTPEKPQIIID
-399 EEARI
+399 EEARL
-404 AEEKRLAEE
+404 EEERRLAEE
-413 AAAKAEEEAAAAEE
+413 EAERAALEEEQKAEED
-427 AGEEAPKKNTS
+427 KKDHT

-447 LDEEDRKRFE
+447 LDEEDRRRFE

-468 KDFKTLAFRFQSYLC
+468 KDFKTLAYRFQSYLC
-483 HQKYYF
+483 HQNYYF
-489 PIDTIRAW
+489 PIDTVRAW
-497 IAGFSS
+497 IAAFSS
-503 SRLLILQGLSG
+503 SRLIILQGLSG

-661 IEFNDLNLPFTSDW
+661 IEFKDLNLPFTSDW
-675 DYSPYPLTMEELTVC
+675 DYSPYPLTMDELTTC
-690 INEAMSRKENQLS
+690 INEAMSRKENLLTDS
-703 EAERTKFMKLTLFIS
+703 ERTKFMKLTMFIA

-754 LARKILRK
+754 LSRKILRK

-769 YVKNGLVKLSR
+769 FVKNGLVKLTR
-780 YLQQNYGKGTLKLSE
+780 YLQQNYGKDVFKESE